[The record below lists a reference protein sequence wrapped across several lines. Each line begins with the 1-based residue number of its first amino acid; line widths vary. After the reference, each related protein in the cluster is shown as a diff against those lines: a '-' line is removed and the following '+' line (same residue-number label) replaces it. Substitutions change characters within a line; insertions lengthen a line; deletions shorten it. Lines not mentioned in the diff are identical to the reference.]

1 VRLTA
6 ADGTVAQLVVPFPPL
21 RGSLPGDLVTHALA
35 ARRVGVLLV
44 RLGGYAAGVFD
55 GGRLVA
61 SKVGSRQVHGRPVV
75 GVAETADFALGAT
88 VGDNVHFAYDFSLG
102 VGPGV
107 FLGDNLQVGAT
118 IGFGFSGITGGV
130 LDFAWKLP
138 TEAFVVLH
146 LSRDIRPMA
155 YFRQSYLFSSQAR
168 QNGSK
173 LARWG
178 DESEVGAG
186 MHFSG
191 RLDGF
196 FYGSMREMA
205 NERYWGIGLGAL
217 L

>member
-1 VRLTA
+1 DDDHKPGFRRIPFGFGGGLRVERPAVRQDFDA
-6 ADGTVAQLVVPFPPL
+6 
-21 RGSLPGDLVTHALA
+21 LVT
-35 ARRVGVLLV
+35 VG
-44 RLGGYAAGVFD
+44 GT
-55 GGRLVA
+55 
-61 SKVGSRQVHGRPVV
+61 SRQVHGRPVV